1 MAITDKEQGVWET
14 DQVYNKIMEGDIWEY
29 DAMDPHELWNVGAGY
44 KGNTAQNDRTNRS
57 SPVQVPGSTWAKI
70 SSGGDFA
77 LAIKTDNTL
86 WSWGSNEVGELGQN
100 QAEGNLNSASSP
112 TQIPGT
118 TWSVVSTSNGNDCAA
133 AIKTDGSL
141 WTWGGNTASGNLGL
155 NESGYNAKKSSPTQI
170 PGSWS
175 KVSIADYCCA
185 GVRTNGTLWT
195 WGRNYRGA
203 LGHNTNNGNNPWNN
217 SISSPTQIPG
227 TNWSKVGSGN
237 NGCAIKT
244 DGTLWMWGQNDFG
257 QLGQNGPTN
266 THRSSPVQIPGTT
279 WKDVIEKNNGVAGLK
294 TDGTLWWWGRNN
306 DGAAGLN
313 YSPDDRTGYSSPAQI
328 PGSWGAFA
336 HRGADVIAVR
346 TNGTLWNWGT
356 NGYGRLGQ
364 NSLTYFSSPVQV
376 PGTDWAQEMSGV
388 AAGPAHYYFK
398 LP

>member
-44 KGNTAQNDRTNRS
+44 KGNTAQNDTTNRS

-195 WGRNYRGA
+195 WGRNNYGA
-203 LGHNTNNGNNPWNN
+203 LGHNEGPPGASVN
-217 SISSPTQIPG
+217 SYSSPKQVG
-227 TNWSKVGSGN
+227 TNTDWSSVAMSEGG
-237 NGCAIKT
+237 ATYQTYALKT
-244 DGTLWMWGQNDFG
+244 DGTLWGMGYNDIG
-257 QLGQNGPTN
+257 NLAQGNATSGY
-266 THRSSPVQIPGTT
+266 SSPVQIPGTT
-279 WKDVIEKNNGVAGLK
+279 WSSIKAEARGGLMALK
-294 TDGTLWWWGRNN
+294 
-306 DGAAGLN
+306 
-313 YSPDDRTGYSSPAQI
+313 
-328 PGSWGAFA
+328 AF
-336 HRGADVIAVR
+336 
-346 TNGTLWNWGT
+346 
-356 NGYGRLGQ
+356 
-364 NSLTYFSSPVQV
+364 
-376 PGTDWAQEMSGV
+376 
-388 AAGPAHYYFK
+388 
-398 LP
+398 